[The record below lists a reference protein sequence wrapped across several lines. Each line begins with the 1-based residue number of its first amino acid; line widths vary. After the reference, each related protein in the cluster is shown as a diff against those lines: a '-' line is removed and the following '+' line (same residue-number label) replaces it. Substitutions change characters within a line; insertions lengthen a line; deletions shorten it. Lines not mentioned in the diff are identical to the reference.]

1 MSNTIDYVSEIIKFN
16 NDPEIIALRE
26 KYSEP
31 TFFEVISK
39 DRSETV
45 YSSFLKWLFK
55 DCTNG
60 YGAVSPIMQLLNILV
75 KRIHEEK
82 KYELIDLQ
90 VQNAILSGALKIKDI
105 NVETELS
112 ISEYH
117 ERLKEDE
124 SLENNNQDRG
134 NKDSKNR
141 LDIFIDC
148 NVEIPKADKYSRLQ
162 VIIENKIDSSHGD
175 NQTDRYYENTKHT
188 EKDNI
193 IQLYVYL
200 TPEKLKENKD
210 INKYYIQI
218 IYKDV
223 LDNIINPLLSS
234 ISISSRSRFFL
245 EEFKTQLSFPNPETG
260 QTSIATSTESIAL
273 FTSIYN
279 NFRTLI
285 RDSAIAYTGLSFI
298 TTEEDKLKVTTK
310 KEAVV
315 KIEGH
320 DELISFWEQNDKLLL
335 SIMNGMSEREK
346 VEELIQ
352 HVSKRPRIK
361 YKIYNGD
368 HPLSNEETGNAIAAK
383 TIIQA
388 WIDKQIAS
396 NNSVDLDRLR
406 YTFPLDKVNPYY
418 SKLHPNLFKY
428 LFYEYQPHA
437 TGTKEVDDNS
447 GYKYTYDHQNFPED
461 ADRLIT
467 KKNTWDID
475 FGPEEGKNKNKHI
488 IYLNGSANTKSAQP
502 NHKVIMLKMW
512 QKSGVEDL
520 IKYALDILPE
530 LKVEEVANKRV
541 IKTYQKEK

>member
-75 KRIHEEK
+75 KRVHEEES
-82 KYELIDLQ
+82 ELIDPQ
-90 VQNAILSGALKIKDI
+90 VQNAILSGALKIKGI

-117 ERLKEDE
+117 ERLKENE
-124 SLENNNQDRG
+124 SLADSNQDRG

-148 NVEIPKADKYSRLQ
+148 NVEIFKVEKYSRLQ

-175 NQTDRYYENTKHT
+175 NQTERYYKNTKHT

-200 TPEKLKENKD
+200 TPEKLKENIDKH
-210 INKYYIQI
+210 YIQI

-234 ISISSRSRFFL
+234 TSISSRSRFFL

-279 NFRTLI
+279 NFHTLI

-298 TTEEDKLKVTTK
+298 TTEDKLKVTTK
-310 KEAVV
+310 KEAVM

-352 HVSKRPRIK
+352 HVSKRPRTK
-361 YKIYNGD
+361 FKIYNGD
-368 HPLSNEETGNAIAAK
+368 LSKEETGNAITAK

-388 WIDKQIAS
+388 WIDKKIADGEMVS
-396 NNSVDLDRLR
+396 LDVLR
-406 YTFPLDKVNPYY
+406 RKFQREVNPYY
-418 SKLHPNLFKY
+418 SKWHPNLFEY
-428 LFYEYQPHA
+428 LFYGYKPDACGIKEDNINFGYLYDHKDFPNNERLV
-437 TGTKEVDDNS
+437 TKE
-447 GYKYTYDHQNFPED
+447 
-461 ADRLIT
+461 
-467 KKNTWDID
+467 NTWDRD
-475 FGPEEGKNKNKHI
+475 FREEKKNKHI
-488 IYLNGSANTKSAQP
+488 IYLNGSKNKENAKAE
-502 NHKVIMLKMW
+502 HKVIMLKMW
-512 QKSGVEDL
+512 QKSGVEEL
-520 IKYALDILPE
+520 IKHVLKHQLIPG
-530 LKVEEVANKRV
+530 LKVEEVANNRV